1 MLLCFKTDLKNTG
14 AFESTGLENFSV
26 LYANVLDGDME
37 VVFDENIVN
46 ELLITLNYAK
56 QLFCQFRV
64 KAF

>member
-1 MLLCFKTDLKNTG
+1 
-14 AFESTGLENFSV
+14 
-26 LYANVLDGDME
+26 ME

-64 KAF
+64 EAFKYFILFYGRTSIV